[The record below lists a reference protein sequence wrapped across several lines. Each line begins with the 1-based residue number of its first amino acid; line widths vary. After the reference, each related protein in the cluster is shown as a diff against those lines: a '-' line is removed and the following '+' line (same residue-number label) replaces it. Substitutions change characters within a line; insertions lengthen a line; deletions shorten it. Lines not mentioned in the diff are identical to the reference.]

1 LWRIGPCAKRAFFGV
16 LKVRSE
22 VVVTGIGVVSP
33 IGIGLEAFAE
43 GLAAGRSAVRR
54 LDLFQADDL
63 PIPLGAVVE
72 CFDPKQFVR
81 PRKSLKVMSRDIQ
94 LAFAA
99 ADMACADARLR
110 DSGVDPDRLGIVF
123 GADLI
128 PCELEELVATYR
140 SCMVDGRFDF
150 SRWGEAAMTEMFP
163 LWMLKYLPNMPACHV
178 GIAHD
183 ARGPNN
189 SLTLAEVSSLS
200 AIAEA
205 MRVIDRGQADVMIAG
220 GAGSRVHPTIL
231 FRSEACQLNSP
242 HEDPATVCRP
252 FDAKRRGMV
261 NGEGAGVVVLESRRH
276 AEARGAKIYCR
287 ILGYAA
293 TFEPRANGAP
303 MTGKGIGKAIAGALR
318 EAGLSAEEVGH
329 VNAHG
334 LSTLHDDRIEAQ
346 AIRQV
351 LGDVPVTAPKSFFG
365 NLGAGT
371 GAVEIIASI
380 LAIQT
385 GTLAVT
391 VNYEFPDPQ
400 CPVNVVHGR
409 PMQLNNRIAL
419 KLNHAPLG
427 QSVAMLLGPP

>member
-1 LWRIGPCAKRAFFGV
+1 V

-334 LSTLHDDRIEAQ
+334 LSTLHDDKLSARCLATCRLRRRR
-346 AIRQV
+346 ASSATS
-351 LGDVPVTAPKSFFG
+351 GPVREPWKSSPAFWPF
-365 NLGAGT
+365 
-371 GAVEIIASI
+371 
-380 LAIQT
+380 
-385 GTLAVT
+385 
-391 VNYEFPDPQ
+391 
-400 CPVNVVHGR
+400 R
-409 PMQLNNRIAL
+409 RAL
-419 KLNHAPLG
+419 WR
-427 QSVAMLLGPP
+427 